1 MTAHSVLMDITSMEL
16 PAKSAVIDVR
26 PAMMLIR
33 LLDLLEVQLMA
44 VMTLVLDVIRD
55 SILMLLSMPLLL
67 LTPILV
73 IYAEIIAL
81 KIQLGTMMSLQVI
94 IVCMLE

>member
-1 MTAHSVLMDITSMEL
+1 MEL

>member
-1 MTAHSVLMDITSMEL
+1 MEL

-55 SILMLLSMPLLL
+55 SILMLPLMPLLL

>member
-33 LLDLLEVQLMA
+33 LLDLLEVQLMV
-44 VMTLVLDVIRD
+44 VMTHVLDVIKD
-55 SILMLLSMPLLL
+55 SILMLLLMPLLL